1 MSQSDTASAAATTS
15 SSTSTDVTSVT
26 RRLDRLERELK
37 DREDRI
43 RELQGNNQAA
53 TERVERLEQTLAT
66 ARKELADMAALAE
79 QGAGA
84 AAAAA
89 TTGGKLVDG
98 DFGEWTGDKV
108 RSTFIDFFARKGEA
122 EAGSPLAAA
131 KSSAP
136 AHDFIESSPVIP
148 HGDKTLLFI
157 NAGMNQFKPI
167 FLGDMKEGH
176 PFFHLKRAANSQ
188 KCIRAGGKHND
199 LDDVGVDNY
208 HHTYFEMLG
217 NWSFGDYFK
226 QEAIDWA
233 WDLLTNV
240 YGLDP
245 ERLYATYF
253 EGSDDC
259 PEDTDARD
267 MWLKKLPAN
276 RVIRGNKH
284 DNFWE
289 MGATGPCGPCSELHY
304 DRRGGR
310 QVGGRLRL
318 SLSFCSLSLSVL
330 SLCLFSVFLSP
341 SPLSS
346 THPFTHP
353 TTHPRTHAHHLP
365 TIRWFVG

>member
-1 MSQSDTASAAATTS
+1 M
-15 SSTSTDVTSVT
+15 
-26 RRLDRLERELK
+26 
-37 DREDRI
+37 
-43 RELQGNNQAA
+43 
-53 TERVERLEQTLAT
+53 
-66 ARKELADMAALAE
+66 
-79 QGAGA
+79 
-84 AAAAA
+84 
-89 TTGGKLVDG
+89 
-98 DFGEWTGDKV
+98 
-108 RSTFIDFFARKGEA
+108 
-122 EAGSPLAAA
+122 
-131 KSSAP
+131 
-136 AHDFIESSPVIP
+136 ESSPVIP

-276 RVIRGNKH
+276 RVIKGNKH

-310 QVGGRLRL
+310 QVPELVNQDDPEVIEIWNIVFMQYDRQEDRSLRSLPFKSIDTGMGFERISSILQGKMSNYDTDIFAPIFDAIHELAPEGTVPYAGVFGDVGTNPDAARDTAYRVIADHIRTLTFSITDGAEPDSMGRGFVLRRIL
-318 SLSFCSLSLSVL
+318 RRAVRYGKEILGMEPG
-330 SLCLFSVFLSP
+330 FLS
-341 SPLSS
+341 
-346 THPFTHP
+346 
-353 TTHPRTHAHHLP
+353 R
-365 TIRWFVG
+365 